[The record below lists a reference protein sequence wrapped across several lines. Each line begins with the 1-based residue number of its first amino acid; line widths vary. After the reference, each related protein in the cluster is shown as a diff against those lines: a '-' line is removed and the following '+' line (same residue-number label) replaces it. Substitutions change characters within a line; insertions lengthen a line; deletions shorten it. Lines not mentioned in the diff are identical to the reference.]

1 MPQEMIRTLTR
12 QTEDL
17 IADAAPRWG
26 QGRRVRLVYGVTV
39 TLADTEE
46 NQARFFVVELVAL

>member
-1 MPQEMIRTLTR
+1 MIRALTR

-17 IADAAPRWG
+17 IADAAPRWW